1 MRDEIQSEREL
12 AWREVDT
19 AGDEP
24 ALEAVR
30 VKYLGRQ
37 GRIRQLLSRLSEL
50 PAEARGEAGRQINEF
65 KVELDR
71 RWQQRLADVRAAR
84 PVEKKPDFFDLS
96 LPGEAPPRGTLHP
109 VTQATNE
116 LIEIFSRLGFEV
128 VYGPE
133 IETEFHNFEALNIP
147 PDHPSRDGFTTFY
160 LDDRWLLRSHTSP
173 VQIRTMQQRQPPLR
187 VVAPGRV
194 FRPDTVDAS
203 HYPVFHQI
211 EGLVVGEGISFL
223 DLKAVLSI
231 AMRELF
237 GAGTRT
243 RFRPSFFPFTEPSA
257 EVDIS
262 CPFCPGSGCS
272 VCSRKGWI
280 ELLGAGMV
288 DPAVFEAVGYD
299 AERYTG
305 FAFGMGM
312 DRIAMMKYG
321 IQDIRLL
328 FENDIRL
335 LEQF

>member
-1 MRDEIQSEREL
+1 VGAEIQSERES
-12 AWREVDT
+12 AWREVET
-19 AGDEP
+19 AADEP

-37 GRIRQLLSRLSEL
+37 GRIRQLLSGLSTL
-50 PAEARGEAGRQINEF
+50 PAEDRGETGRLINEF

-71 RWQQRLADVRAAR
+71 RLQQRLADVRSAR
-84 PVEKKPDFFDLS
+84 PVEKPPDLFDIT
-96 LPGEAPPRGTLHP
+96 LPGQAPSRGTLHP
-109 VTQATNE
+109 VTQAANE
-116 LIEIFSRLGFEV
+116 LIGIFSRLGFEV

-133 IETEFHNFEALNIP
+133 IESEFHNFEALNIP

-173 VQIRTMQQRQPPLR
+173 VQIRTMQERQPPLR

-257 EVDIS
+257 EVDVS
-262 CPFCPGSGCS
+262 CPFCRGAGCS

-288 DPAVFEAVGYD
+288 DPTVFEAVGYD
-299 AERYTG
+299 PEKYTG
-305 FAFGMGM
+305 FAFGMGI

-328 FENDIRL
+328 FENDLRL